1 MSRDVALVTC
11 EGDATYDHGVGHPLE
26 PLTAAEVRLA
36 VSILKDTGKITPTT
50 RFVSVSLKEPPKEL
64 VEQYDTTLQSVQS
77 NPVYQQMVAA
87 QANFEKLMAKVNE
100 RIFEGMKK
108 GSASPIITLG

>member
-1 MSRDVALVTC
+1 VIDDKAQELGRLLGQSEEYKTLRRASERLR
-11 EGDATYDHGVGHPLE
+11 EDAECQRYLGEIEHL
-26 PLTAAEVRLA
+26 AAELERAAQQGV
-36 VSILKDTGKITPTT
+36 
-50 RFVSVSLKEPPKEL
+50 EPPKQL
-64 VEQYDTTLQSVQS
+64 VEQYDTTLQSVQG

-100 RIFEGMKK
+100 RIFDGMKK